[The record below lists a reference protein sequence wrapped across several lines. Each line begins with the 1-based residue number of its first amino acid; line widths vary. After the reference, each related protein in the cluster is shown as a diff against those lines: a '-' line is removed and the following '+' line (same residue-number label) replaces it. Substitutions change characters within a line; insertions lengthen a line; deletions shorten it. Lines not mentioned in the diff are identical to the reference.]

1 MGKVGLGTTTKAERG
16 SVGTGRAGWD
26 RTVVKRKDT
35 PSESNEEKGWTRQET
50 GVLRGHGAAKDL
62 QGPTPSPCSRGK
74 EPRARRAGAEQGRW
88 AAPSR
93 ACPCVSGE
101 DGSGQE
107 GGTKGKKG
115 RSHEDGKRVRGKVKG
130 ITEPT
135 AGGVAEHAISAPG
148 LAPLNG
154 DPAPP
159 LPGLPHL
166 FSGAVGLE
174 PPCAVAPGRRCTA
187 KLSRVSSCVMRWWED
202 GHEEP
207 HAGYGGSAPAEPP
220 VPGCDFWGRG
230 PGCVPLT
237 SAGGTSRVH
246 GSLMGPLSLA
256 PSPCLCP

>member
-26 RTVVKRKDT
+26 RTVVKRKET
-35 PSESNEEKGWTRQET
+35 PSGSNEEKGWTRQET
-50 GVLRGHGAAKDL
+50 GGA
-62 QGPTPSPCSRGK
+62 QGPRAVPVGQREGAQGRQSRG
-74 EPRARRAGAEQGRW
+74 RAGKLGS
-88 AAPSR
+88 PISSR

-115 RSHEDGKRVRGKVKG
+115 RSHEAGKRVRGEVKG

-135 AGGVAEHAISAPG
+135 GGDVAERAISAPG

-154 DPAPP
+154 DPAPS

-174 PPCAVAPGRRCTA
+174 PLCAVAPGRRCTA
-187 KLSRVSSCVMRWWED
+187 KLSRVSSCVMRCWED

-220 VPGCDFWGRG
+220 VPGCDFRGRG
-230 PGCVPLT
+230 PGHVPLT

-256 PSPCLCP
+256 PSASLCP